1 MKDLEIIY
9 AMLSEKH
16 SLDTSYRKVLFLG
29 TGNKNI
35 NEKNRCINIKSVNVS

>member
-35 NEKNRCINIKSVNVS
+35 NEIVLSLKVFVV